1 MCDQKKN
8 KNCLLLNN
16 DENKKKFRDKYGELD
31 QMIGIYFVNYLYKIF
46 KLEFSINIFKYN
58 I

>member
-16 DENKKKFRDKYGELD
+16 DENKKKFRDKYGEFD
-31 QMIGIYFVNYLYKIF
+31 QMIGIYFVNYLYK
-46 KLEFSINIFKYN
+46 NI
-58 I
+58 